1 MKEKKRKIK
10 NGLFMAFGKA
20 SETTEVQ
27 IKRYIGVA
35 PVFVLAVNPTKEELS
50 ELYGRDIQKV
60 PEYTG
65 MSELTVL
72 GEKKQVQFA
81 RINFVVAT
89 DPAKCDGI
97 DMRTTISFV
106 LRNGVQYTKDNQK
119 VQVINKYG
127 ETAYLTIE
135 EFKQNIIPERLSW
148 FSPDG
153 CRAALMGEA
162 DLVNF
167 IKKYLG
173 IPNRTYKKDGET
185 SIEIENL
192 EDAEARLDRMQDYFK
207 GDVSELK
214 ELISLLPNNKIK
226 VLFGVRSY
234 NGSMYQDVYT
244 REFLKNSITN
254 YSFLDAHMQNSKNYN
269 MYPNTEFEVCNL
281 KEYKVEATTFSKSE
295 DTPAEANPSWFVD

>member
-20 SETTEVQ
+20 VETSEVQ

-35 PVFVLAVNPTKEELS
+35 PVFVLSVNPTKEELS
-50 ELYGRDIQKV
+50 EIYGRDIQKV

-65 MSELTVL
+65 ESELTVL
-72 GEKKQVQFA
+72 GERKNVPFA

-89 DPAKCDGI
+89 DTAKCDGI
-97 DMRTTISFV
+97 DMKTTISFI
-106 LRNGVQYTKDNQK
+106 LRNSVQYTKDNQK

-127 ETAYLTIE
+127 ETAYLTME
-135 EFKQNIIPERLSW
+135 EFKQNIIPERLNW

-153 CRAALMGEA
+153 CRPALMGEA

-234 NGSMYQDVYT
+234 NGGMYQDVYT
-244 REFLKNSITN
+244 REFLKNSVTN

-281 KEYKVEATTFSKSE
+281 KEYKVEATTFTKSE
-295 DTPAEANPSWFVD
+295 DAPAEANPSWFVD

>member
-1 MKEKKRKIK
+1 MKEEKRKIK

-65 MSELTVL
+65 VSELTVL

-97 DMRTTISFV
+97 DMKTTISFI
-106 LRNGVQYTKDNQK
+106 LRNSVQYTKDNQK

-127 ETAYLTIE
+127 ETAYLTME
-135 EFKQNIIPERLSW
+135 EFKQNIIPERLNW

-153 CRAALMGEA
+153 CRPALMGEA

-244 REFLKNSITN
+244 REFLKNSATN
-254 YSFLDAHMQNSKNYN
+254 YSFLDTHMQNSKSYN